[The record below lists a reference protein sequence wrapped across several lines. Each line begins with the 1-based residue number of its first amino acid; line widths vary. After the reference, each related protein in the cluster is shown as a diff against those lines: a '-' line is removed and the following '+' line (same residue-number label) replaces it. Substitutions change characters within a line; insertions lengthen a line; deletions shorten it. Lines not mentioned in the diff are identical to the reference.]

1 MPLSIRGRLLAEAHM
16 SLCRFQAIVTGI
28 EIGTPKPPIGWASFL
43 GISGTIRHIPSSS
56 NTAAIPLGLPVTS
69 AYTLLQRMPYSCP
82 VRFHRESVLE
92 IPRIPPTIGRDLHN
106 NSPRRRRRNR
116 AEIGV
121 GTILMGNVVTMLDI
135 RQMFSKFPRILPSL
149 VNQSVHVS
157 ASVRSDG
164 STSEQVDH
172 SAAFIYASAND
183 VVDKA
188 LNYVISKNQ
197 DFQDSMKTPQGKQ
210 GCFYIACP

>member
-1 MPLSIRGRLLAEAHM
+1 MSFPSHCYRDRDRHAETARRHHRLGFLFGDFRYDSAYPVIVKYRSDSAWTSSDFCLHIAAAN
-16 SLCRFQAIVTGI
+16 AILLPG
-28 EIGTPKPPIGWASFL
+28 S
-43 GISGTIRHIPSSS
+43 IPSRKRSG
-56 NTAAIPLGLPVTS
+56 NPTNS
-69 AYTLLQRMPYSCP
+69 AHDWA
-82 VRFHRESVLE
+82 RFAQQF
-92 IPRIPPTIGRDLHN
+92 
-106 NSPRRRRRNR
+106 PRRRRRNR

-135 RQMFSKFPRILPSL
+135 RQMFSKFPRILPSS

-172 SAAFIYASAND
+172 SAAFIYAPAND

-210 GCFYIACP
+210 GCFHIACP